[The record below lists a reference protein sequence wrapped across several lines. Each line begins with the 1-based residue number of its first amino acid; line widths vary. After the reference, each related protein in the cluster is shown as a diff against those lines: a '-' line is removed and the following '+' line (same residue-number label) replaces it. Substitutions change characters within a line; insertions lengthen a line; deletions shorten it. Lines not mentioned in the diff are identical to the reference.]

1 MTQKQVDA
9 MKEQEQRE
17 LDRSREEDDWES
29 IGSEDTYS
37 EVSDEE
43 EEDGDLE
50 GFITSSEDQPPPSPK
65 IDLAPKKA
73 PKQKKRKLA
82 VPPTTNPKQKKAR
95 SATATVTEKTS
106 KAAVRSLVKRARPS
120 PRKVV
125 TPDPEEVIA
134 LRSDILKT
142 LLEIDSYA
150 KEHPSQKIAIRN
162 RTRESITRHLHYE
175 KSEEKLTRMKT
186 DAAKLLDLWKA
197 V

>member
-1 MTQKQVDA
+1 M
-9 MKEQEQRE
+9 
-17 LDRSREEDDWES
+17 
-29 IGSEDTYS
+29 I
-37 EVSDEE
+37 
-43 EEDGDLE
+43 
-50 GFITSSEDQPPPSPK
+50 
-65 IDLAPKKA
+65 
-73 PKQKKRKLA
+73 
-82 VPPTTNPKQKKAR
+82 
-95 SATATVTEKTS
+95 
-106 KAAVRSLVKRARPS
+106 
-120 PRKVV
+120 
-125 TPDPEEVIA
+125 PDPEEVIA

>member
-43 EEDGDLE
+43 DVDLE

-65 IDLAPKKA
+65 RDATPKQQ
-73 PKQKKRKLA
+73 QKKRKLTA
-82 VPPTTNPKQKKAR
+82 PPPTPNPKQKKAR
-95 SATATVTEKTS
+95 SAPAAVTEKTS
-106 KAAVRSLVKRARPS
+106 KAAAAVRSLVKRARPS

-125 TPDPEEVIA
+125 IPDPEEVIA

>member
-9 MKEQEQRE
+9 MKEQRE

-106 KAAVRSLVKRARPS
+106 KAAVRSLVKRGKYTSWAQYR
-120 PRKVV
+120 V
-125 TPDPEEVIA
+125 DIYQA
-134 LRSDILKT
+134 LRDAVFDRSIACKILKGRGIYVPPPI
-142 LLEIDSYA
+142 LAYYGRQLCSSSCSSSVASSSPI
-150 KEHPSQKIAIRN
+150 
-162 RTRESITRHLHYE
+162 
-175 KSEEKLTRMKT
+175 SEEGGDSGPRGGHSLEK
-186 DAAKLLDLWKA
+186 
-197 V
+197 